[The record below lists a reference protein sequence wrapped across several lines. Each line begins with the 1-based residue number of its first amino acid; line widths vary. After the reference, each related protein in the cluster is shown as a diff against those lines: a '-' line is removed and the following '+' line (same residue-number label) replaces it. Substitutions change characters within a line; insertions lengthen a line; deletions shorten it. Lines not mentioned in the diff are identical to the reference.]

1 MLEHFCVAEVKGFK
15 LGKAELGK
23 DILGGISAGDYPVDI
38 PYILFRI
45 VFVGRFS
52 GYEYGGI
59 MWYGNGFILKDKRAA
74 AFGAVE
80 YLVIVIALGSYK
92 VILTVMMQRTKISTP
107 YSYCYKLI
115 ISFIDLPVNS

>member
-1 MLEHFCVAEVKGFK
+1 MLEHFRVAEVKGFK

-52 GYEYGGI
+52 GNEYGGI

-92 VILTVMMQRTKISTP
+92 VILTVLLTHILQI
-107 YSYCYKLI
+107 
-115 ISFIDLPVNS
+115 

>member
-1 MLEHFCVAEVKGFK
+1 MHFAENMLEHFCVAEVKGFK

-38 PYILFRI
+38 PYILFWI

-52 GYEYGGI
+52 GYEYGSI

-80 YLVIVIALGSYK
+80 YLVIVIALGSYN
-92 VILTVMMQRTKISTP
+92 VILTVMMTHILQI
-107 YSYCYKLI
+107 
-115 ISFIDLPVNS
+115 